1 MRYLLFLSLSAIGY
15 FSFGQ
20 DSTVVQDFE
29 TWNGVSVKK
38 SFLEKKL
45 DVKFNQE
52 LRLKDNSSR
61 INSILS
67 ELEFGY
73 DLNKRFNLSTGYRLT
88 FDKKND
94 GYEKYGR
101 WFADLNFDHKLDRFK
116 FDYRLRYQHQ
126 QQFGVSKDDG
136 DYPEIKYRLQAKV
149 EYNIKKWKLDP
160 YISGE
165 LFFAHQKYR
174 RIYVDEVIEPTENIN
189 AFEKFRLTVGT
200 SYSFNKVI
208 ELSAFYRLEREFKS
222 YPLFYNTPATY
233 YIGGIQLNF
242 KL

>member
-1 MRYLLFLSLSAIGY
+1 MRILLSIILLCLGY
-15 FSFGQ
+15 YALGQ
-20 DSTVVQDFE
+20 DSTLVQDFE
-29 TWNGVSVKK
+29 TWNGVSLKK

-52 LRLKDNSSR
+52 IRLKDNSTQ

-67 ELEFGY
+67 ELELGY
-73 DLNKRFNLSTGYRLT
+73 KLNKRFNLSTGYRLT
-88 FDKKND
+88 FDKKSD
-94 GYEKYGR
+94 GYENFGR
-101 WFADLNFDHKLDRFK
+101 WFADLNFDHKLDQFK
-116 FDYRLRYQHQ
+116 LEYRLRYQHQ
-126 QQFGVSKDDG
+126 QQFGLTRDAG
-136 DYPEIKYRLQAKV
+136 DYPEMKYRLQAKV

-174 RIYVDEVIEPTENIN
+174 RIYVDEVIEPTQNVN
-189 AFEKFRLTVGT
+189 AFEKFRISIGT

-208 ELSAFYRLEREFKS
+208 ELGAFYRVEKEFKS